1 MRTSTD
7 ASFPGEPAQP
17 TRDDRDDDAWV
28 LPPSAGMPTPV
39 DNALTCLA
47 AEAAAALNDAVG
59 VARRRAHAQTTS
71 LHVVYALLVSSSSSS
86 GGGGPNGG
94 ESVAACSILR
104 DALSRARSS
113 AYSPRLQFKALEHCF
128 GLALE
133 RLPSTSTTTSRQA
146 AEGAEEPPV
155 SNSLMAAIKR
165 SQANQRRN
173 PDSFHFYQQQQS
185 AAAPGSASSFSGVK
199 VELQH
204 LVLAILDD
212 PVVSRVFGDAGFCS
226 TDIKLAILRPPPPIL
241 RFPRAARCPPLFLC
255 NFSSGDG
262 FEATLT
268 SGRFVF
274 PFDAATQLCS
284 DSSEENCR
292 RIGEILTRKMSGRNP
307 MLVGIGAGEAARDFA
322 QAIKRQN
329 WVILPPELRGI
340 KFLSIEKEV
349 AELGNCGFEQLTI
362 ATQLE
367 ELNEKPESSGVV
379 LNIGDLKGIVE
390 VSVECHEQESCL
402 VLELTRLLEVYHGR
416 LWLMGW
422 SATYETYMK
431 FLSKH
436 LMLDK
441 DWDLQLL
448 PITSVCTS
456 IGGSIPRSP
465 SLESFVPLGG
475 VSPTTYESKGLFSSV
490 YPSMFHYEPCY
501 DYGKYEHESVNINNH
516 PASVD
521 DKEYGNMPFWLRKAS
536 KVNLNDEEDATK
548 AKDDKTVL
556 NAKPLNLH
564 KMWNDSCRCFH
575 SDYLKTNMEDFPAVC
590 CVFDT
595 EKSCNENLENPDDA
609 PRRKGFEISF
619 PIGVCTNKITIGDD
633 SMSVPS
639 LMELGNKD
647 LLSKFPDRLS
657 RSEEFQRD
665 SFLSHQDDGHTSPSS
680 VTSVITDLVLGT
692 RHEPINDNDSPA
704 FQLQKDNS
712 EFSGCLLSMKLQLVD
727 ENGLELQKGHSK
739 LTSCLPT
746 SKVDMVEGNNL
757 DFPVESFS
765 GSAHQDYQTK
775 STHPFVPTRLFSQSS
790 TDCISV
796 YDKPPLISSGTHQAL
811 DSSSYKLFYTSLMKK
826 VGRQEAAVSA
836 VSQAIISY
844 KNGQRRRG
852 AILRGDIW
860 LNFHGPDKIGKRKMA
875 MALAE
880 MLYGSK
886 ENFVCIDLSCH
897 DGIPH
902 PRTIFLQQDVK
913 GNGHFRGKMNVDY
926 IAEELSRKP
935 QSVVFLE
942 NVDKAD
948 LLAQNSLSQAIRT
961 GKFPDSHGRQFSINN
976 VVFVLA
982 SSITQGQT
990 SDRKDCTSFSEDS
1003 ILAACSWQMKIH
1015 LEPSQ
1020 EATNSSRT
1028 NKPPFAT
1035 IPKFRRYQV
1044 YLNSHSLS
1052 VSKRKLNVSDGC
1064 KTQYGTL
1071 MPAKRVF
1078 KTVKPFLDLN
1088 LSVQELEAYDDD
1100 STGHEGLSLEFSNG
1114 WMEDLLNLVD
1124 VVVDFKPIDFDALV
1138 DSILGDISNIFHG
1151 VFGSD
1156 CLLEIDPKAMA
1167 EIIAAAT
1174 WSSENKGALN
1184 DWLDQVLGRS
1194 FTEARCRYNLSDH
1207 STLRLVAC
1215 ENAFVEKHAPGI
1227 LLPSTIILN

>member
-1 MRTSTD
+1 
-7 ASFPGEPAQP
+7 
-17 TRDDRDDDAWV
+17 
-28 LPPSAGMPTPV
+28 MPTPV
-39 DNALTCLA
+39 DNALACLA
-47 AEAAAALNDAVG
+47 AEAATALNDAVD

-94 ESVAACSILR
+94 DSVATCSILR

-113 AYSPRLQFKALEHCF
+113 AYSPRLQFKALELCF

-146 AEGAEEPPV
+146 AERAEEPLV

-185 AAAPGSASSFSGVK
+185 AAAPGSGSSFSGMK

-204 LVLAILDD
+204 LMLAILDD
-212 PVVSRVFGDAGFCS
+212 PVVSRVFGDAGFRS
-226 TDIKLAILRPPPPIL
+226 TDIKIAILRPPPPIL

-268 SGRFVF
+268 SRGLVF
-274 PFDAATQLCS
+274 PLDAATQLCS

-322 QAIKRQN
+322 QAIDRQN

-349 AELGNCGFEQLTI
+349 AELGNCSFEQLTI

-367 ELNEKPESSGVV
+367 ELDEKAESSGVV

-390 VSVECHEQESCL
+390 GSVECYEQENRL
-402 VLELTRLLEVYHGR
+402 VLELTRLWEVYHGS

-436 LMLDK
+436 PMLDK

-465 SLESFVPLGG
+465 CLMESFVPLGEA
-475 VSPTTYESKGLFSSV
+475 SPTTYESKALFNSA
-490 YPSMFHYEPCY
+490 YPSIFHYEHCY
-501 DYGKYEHESVNINNH
+501 DYGKYEHEVVNINNH

-521 DKEYGNMPFWLRKAS
+521 DKEYGYMPFWLRKAS
-536 KVNLNDEEDATK
+536 KANLNDEEDAAK

-556 NAKPLNLH
+556 NAKSLNLH
-564 KMWNDSCRCFH
+564 KVWNGNCQCFH
-575 SDYLKTNMEDFPAVC
+575 SDCLKTNMEDFPAVPC
-590 CVFDT
+590 SVSVFDT
-595 EKSCNENLENPDDA
+595 EKSCNENMENPDDA
-609 PRRKGFEISF
+609 PRQKGFEISF
-619 PIGVCTNKITIGDD
+619 PIGVCTNKITIGDN
-633 SMSVPS
+633 SMSMSS
-639 LMELGNKD
+639 LVELGNKD
-647 LLSKFPDRLS
+647 FLSK
-657 RSEEFQRD
+657 SEEFQRD

-692 RHEPINDNDSPA
+692 PHEPINNDDSPA
-704 FQLQKDNS
+704 FQLQKGHS
-712 EFSGCLLSMKLQLVD
+712 EEFSGCVLSMKLQMVE
-727 ENGLELQKGHSK
+727 ENGSALKLQKDHSK
-739 LTSCLPT
+739 FTSCLPT
-746 SKVDMVEGNNL
+746 SKVDMVKGNNL

-765 GSAHQDYQTK
+765 CSVHQDYQVK
-775 STHPFVPTRLFSQSS
+775 SIHPHVLTHSFSQCSS
-790 TDCISV
+790 DCISV
-796 YDKPPLISSGTHQAL
+796 YDKPSLISSGTCQAL
-811 DSSSYKLFYTSLMKK
+811 DSSGYKLFYTSLIEK
-826 VGRQEAAVSA
+826 VGHQEAAASA
-836 VSQAIISY
+836 VSQAIISF
-844 KNGQRRRG
+844 KNGKRRRG
-852 AILRGDIW
+852 ATLRGDIW
-860 LNFHGPDKIGKRKMA
+860 LSFHGPDKIGKRKMA

-897 DGIPH
+897 GGIPH
-902 PRTIFLQQDVK
+902 PRTIILQQDVK
-913 GNGHFRGKMNVDY
+913 ANVHCRGKMNVDY
-926 IAEELSRKP
+926 IAQELSRKP

-948 LLAQNSLSQAIRT
+948 LLAQNSLSQAIQT
-961 GKFPDSHGRQFSINN
+961 GKFPDSHGRQFSTNN

-990 SDRKDCTSFSEDS
+990 SDRKDYTGFSEDT

-1028 NKPPFAT
+1028 NKPPFVT
-1035 IPKFRRYQV
+1035 IPKLRSNQG
-1044 YLNSHSLS
+1044 YLNSHPLS

-1064 KTQYGTL
+1064 DTQHGTL
-1071 MPAKRVF
+1071 MSAKRVF
-1078 KTVKPFLDLN
+1078 KTVKPLLDLN
-1088 LSVQELEAYDDD
+1088 LSVQELEAYDDN
-1100 STGHEGLSLEFSNG
+1100 STGHEGLSLEFSDG

-1124 VVVDFKPIDFDALV
+1124 VVVDFEPIDVDGLV
-1138 DSILGDISNIFHG
+1138 DSILGNISNIFHG

-1156 CLLEIDPKAMA
+1156 CSLEIDPKAMA

-1174 WSSENKGALN
+1174 WSSENKGALS
-1184 DWLDQVLGRS
+1184 DWLNQVLGKS

-1207 STLRLVAC
+1207 MILRLVAC